1 MFWRPVTDSGSVD
14 ISIFGKKDLNVG
26 YLDQFPE
33 HLILLK
39 TTNELVTELKE
50 NQIFDSSV
58 IELLKETQSFWNT
71 VGSRI

>member
-1 MFWRPVTDSGSVD
+1 MALVKTTFAGLCFGDLSPTSGSVD
-14 ISIFGKKDLNVG
+14 ISISGKKDLNVG

-58 IELLKETQSFWNT
+58 
-71 VGSRI
+71 G